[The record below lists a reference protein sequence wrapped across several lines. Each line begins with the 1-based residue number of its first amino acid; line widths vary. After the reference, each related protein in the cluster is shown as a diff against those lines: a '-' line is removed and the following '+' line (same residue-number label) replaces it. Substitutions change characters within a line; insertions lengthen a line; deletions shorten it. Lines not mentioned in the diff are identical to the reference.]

1 MCSYVYLCNVLILKV
16 YGDAFPIHI
25 TKRCDSVDG
34 SANSH
39 KRSRWESP
47 IYVLYGDAFLLYT
60 SLEVY
65 GLKDTMV
72 VTHRNFLKGE
82 QSGMTI
88 RVLIVDD
95 HPVVRQGLRLLL
107 SNDVDIDIIEEA
119 ADGAEG
125 VEKTRLLRPD
135 VVLMDLLIP
144 ELDGIA
150 ATAIIRQELPETE
163 VVILTSV
170 LERISVTRAIQAGA
184 IGYLL
189 KDVQVQELLN
199 AIKAAAAHQLHL
211 SSQASAYLIQ
221 GMRTSE
227 RFEAL
232 TERELEVLQLLAQ
245 GHSNK
250 TISRM
255 LSIAEDTAK
264 THIRHIMTKLNVQS
278 RTQAILTAMRLGLV
292 SQKI

>member
-1 MCSYVYLCNVLILKV
+1 M
-16 YGDAFPIHI
+16 A
-25 TKRCDSVDG
+25 
-34 SANSH
+34 
-39 KRSRWESP
+39 
-47 IYVLYGDAFLLYT
+47 
-60 SLEVY
+60 
-65 GLKDTMV
+65 
-72 VTHRNFLKGE
+72 
-82 QSGMTI
+82 I

-95 HPVVRQGLRLLL
+95 HPVVRHGLRLLL
-107 SNDVDIDIIEEA
+107 SNDVDIDIIDEA
-119 ADGAEG
+119 ADGAEA
-125 VEKTRLLRPD
+125 VEKARLLRPD
-135 VVLMDLLIP
+135 VILMDLLIP

-150 ATAIIRQELPETE
+150 ATTLIRQELPETE

-170 LERISVTRAIQAGA
+170 LESISVTRAIQAGA

-221 GMRTSE
+221 GMRAPE
-227 RFEAL
+227 HFEAL
-232 TERELEVLQLLAQ
+232 TEREFEVLQLLAQ
-245 GHSNK
+245 GYSNK
-250 TISRM
+250 TISHT

-264 THIRHIMTKLNVQS
+264 THIRHIMAKLNVQS